1 MFQKN
6 DCTHYLADNEENVIV
21 FGGFV
26 TEDKLSTFHT
36 SEFFNKNK
44 GVSVASRH
52 VLFSFSKFLS
62 ID

>member
-26 TEDKLSTFHT
+26 TEDKLSTFHP
-36 SEFFNKNK
+36 SEFFNKNCLCLNF
-44 GVSVASRH
+44 R
-52 VLFSFSKFLS
+52 
-62 ID
+62 